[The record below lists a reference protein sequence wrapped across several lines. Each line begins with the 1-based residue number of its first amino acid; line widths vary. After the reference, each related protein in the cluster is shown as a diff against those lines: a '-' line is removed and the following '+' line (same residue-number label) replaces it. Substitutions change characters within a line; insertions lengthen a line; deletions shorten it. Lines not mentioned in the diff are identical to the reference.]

1 MDVDALVP
9 EVMTAL
15 EAVTFS
21 REASFFEVIFEEDA
35 LQVVK
40 AIDDTSPNL
49 SRIGHFVE

>member
-1 MDVDALVP
+1 VDVDPWVP

-15 EAVTFS
+15 EAVTFC
-21 REASFFEVIFEEDA
+21 REASFFEGDA

-40 AIDDTSPNL
+40 VIDDTSPNL